1 MNESTFLQEEEGEPV
16 ENAGVKE
23 PTIKHLVISGGSMWG
38 LSAFGIIYEAIAQGF
53 VQMSNIKSIF
63 MTSVG
68 AIIGTMVSLKIPPDI
83 LLNYLIKRPWETLC
97 KNNRYSVLEIYESK
111 GIIHRG
117 FFENMFEPLFKS
129 VDLDIHITIR
139 ELYEYTGIEAH
150 IYTTELNEFQS
161 IDISFMTYPEWRVID
176 AIYASC
182 SVPFFFA
189 PLIIGNKCY
198 VDGGFHENYPISKY
212 TGNPDEVLAISLGNP
227 SDSLSKTVI
236 DENSN
241 IVDIL
246 STVISNVIRQTSM
259 FSNNND
265 RPIKHQIVLKQRTTL
280 EYCIQVLYNKEDREQ
295 LVKMGRELFIEHL
308 STPT

>member
-1 MNESTFLQEEEGEPV
+1 MNESTLIKEEESP
-16 ENAGVKE
+16 
-23 PTIKHLVISGGSMWG
+23 IKHLVISGGSIWG
-38 LSAFGIIYEAIAQGF
+38 FSAFGVIYEAIAQGF
-53 VQMSNIKSIF
+53 VQMPNIKSIF

-97 KNNRYSVLEIYESK
+97 KSNRYSVLEIYESK

-129 VDLDIHITIR
+129 VDLNLNITIR

-150 IYTTELNEFQS
+150 IYTTELNEFKS
-161 IDISFMTYPEWRVID
+161 IDISFMTHPEWRVID

-182 SVPFFFA
+182 SVPLFFT
-189 PLIIGNKCY
+189 PLIIGDKCY
-198 VDGGFHENYPISKY
+198 VDGGFLENYPISRY
-212 TGNPDEVLAISLGNP
+212 MGNPEEVLAISLGNP

-236 DENSN
+236 DDKSN

-246 STVISNVIRQTSM
+246 STVISNIIRQTTL
-259 FSNNND
+259 FSNNNG
-265 RPIKHQIVLKQRTTL
+265 RPIKHQVVLKQRTTL

-295 LVKMGRELFIEHL
+295 LVKLGRELFIEHL
-308 STPT
+308 SKLT